1 MKVHSQGGMFE
12 IDRYRIMTDK
22 DLADIDAVFRRVRIP
37 VSLDMTLDEY
47 KALF

>member
-12 IDRYRIMTDK
+12 IDRHRSMTDK
-22 DLADIDAVFRRVRIP
+22 DLADIEAVFRRVRVPIN
-37 VSLDMTLDEY
+37 LDMTLEEY